1 MFLKNWLSIYR
12 LSLNNIVLIP
22 PQVDAMQ
29 ASERVS
35 NSWLPASSGDLGV
48 SQRCLTLFRQSAA
61 RLLSQRLRSQPFL
74 PAGQCYIAQIQA
86 QLTPDVDTM
95 TRCDVKC
102 VDSLCPA
109 LDSTPQSGRSMDCWT
124 SRGPKVFSKII
135 PTTWGKLCQSSAKV
149 PKNRTNLQ
157 INRMVFHVGLCA
169 AHLSSRQTWCIY
181 TVWPWKKG
189 KQQRILLRKVGKEI
203 LSPGSL
209 SHISIIN
216 HLSILLSSCKE
227 DEVLA
232 LNMQWA
238 NSVTG
243 SYGKSPPDHGDAD
256 FVQGAG
262 GAVWKS
268 VEELPVV
275 PRKIKQSIKEFG
287 LCAMKPAI
295 KAHGHEQRTLP
306 LYLL

>member
-1 MFLKNWLSIYR
+1 MQCKPPKESPTVGYLLLPGTSECLKGAWLC
-12 LSLNNIVLIP
+12 LDKVLP
-22 PQVDAMQ
+22 G
-29 ASERVS
+29 S
-35 NSWLPASSGDLGV
+35 
-48 SQRCLTLFRQSAA
+48 A

-149 PKNRTNLQ
+149 PKNPTNLQ

-189 KQQRILLRKVGKEI
+189 KQQRVLCEKWGKKFSHLAAFLI
-203 LSPGSL
+203 SL
-209 SHISIIN
+209 SSII
-216 HLSILLSSCKE
+216 SQFRSAAARK
-227 DEVLA
+227 
-232 LNMQWA
+232 M
-238 NSVTG
+238 
-243 SYGKSPPDHGDAD
+243 KSWP
-256 FVQGAG
+256 
-262 GAVWKS
+262 
-268 VEELPVV
+268 
-275 PRKIKQSIKEFG
+275 
-287 LCAMKPAI
+287 
-295 KAHGHEQRTLP
+295 
-306 LYLL
+306 

>member
-1 MFLKNWLSIYR
+1 MCSLKTDSVYGLSP
-12 LSLNNIVLIP
+12 SNIVLIP

-48 SQRCLTLFRQSAA
+48 SQRRLTLFRQSAA

-149 PKNRTNLQ
+149 PKNPTNLQ

-203 LSPGSL
+203 LSPAAFLISL
-209 SHISIIN
+209 SSLNFAQQLQGRWSPGLKHAMSKLCN
-216 HLSILLSSCKE
+216 WVLRQVPSRPLWCWFCPRCRWSCL
-227 DEVLA
+227 EVCWRIACRSKKKNNQFL
-232 LNMQWA
+232 
-238 NSVTG
+238 
-243 SYGKSPPDHGDAD
+243 H
-256 FVQGAG
+256 
-262 GAVWKS
+262 
-268 VEELPVV
+268 
-275 PRKIKQSIKEFG
+275 
-287 LCAMKPAI
+287 
-295 KAHGHEQRTLP
+295 
-306 LYLL
+306 